1 MIVPT
6 FARWSPSYIIVW
18 HYNLLIMHY
27 IIYIQ
32 YKYCILISYTAH
44 NFCKTRLGSLTRKNG
59 KWIRGWRTVICLI
72 LCNRHRLEQ
81 TLSGFRDC
89 SSFPTYTSAREQRP
103 IHSHGDDILCS
114 GYAGQN
120 ILRGKYRLGSISIA
134 SRDEKFPWL

>member
-32 YKYCILISYTAH
+32 CKYCILISYTAH

-81 TLSGFRDC
+81 TLSGFRETVPVFQHTHLHE
-89 SSFPTYTSAREQRP
+89 SRGQFIATVTTFSAQVM
-103 IHSHGDDILCS
+103 
-114 GYAGQN
+114 
-120 ILRGKYRLGSISIA
+120 RGKTFCAEST
-134 SRDEKFPWL
+134 D